1 MRLEIIDIVRIVED
15 PDQPR
20 RALDDAALVGLADSI
35 RQHGVLNPITVTP
48 LSGVDGFRIVT
59 GERRWR
65 AAQQAGLTEMPALIR
80 EDASDNAEK
89 TAEQL
94 VENLQREEL
103 TPLDKANAFKIL
115 KETLGAT
122 NKEIGQR
129 LGISE
134 RTVGYLLDLLDL
146 PEAISEQVIS
156 SPNRPADGNITE
168 KHARFLR
175 QLNDEPELQAQ
186 LAEKIKDEKLSS
198 DDTGK
203 IAKALRNHPSKR
215 GDIMAGAIDDLADVL
230 DISGDTL
237 NGPPP
242 FSSGRA
248 FAGLLERMLPTF
260 EEIRLSSV
268 SGADLPAIE
277 EAVAKVKAA
286 ADKLYAEVRAA
297 RRAE

>member
-1 MRLEIIDIVRIVED
+1 MRLEIIDITRIVED
-15 PDQPR
+15 PNQPR

-35 RQHGVLNPITVTP
+35 RQHGVLNPITITP
-48 LSGVDGFRIVT
+48 LLGVDGFRIVT

-65 AAQQAGLTEMPALIR
+65 AAQQAGLTEIPALIR
-80 EDASDNAEK
+80 EDVSDVAEK

-103 TPLDKANAFKIL
+103 APLDKATAFKAI
-115 KETLGAT
+115 KEKLGAT
-122 NKEIGQR
+122 NKEVGQR

-146 PEAISEQVIS
+146 PEAISEQVVS
-156 SPNRPADGNITE
+156 SPNRPADGQITE

-198 DDTGK
+198 EDTSK
-203 IAKALRNHPSKR
+203 FAKALRAHPDKR
-215 GDIMAGAIDDLADVL
+215 DDIIARAIEDLPTVL
-230 DISGDTL
+230 DISGDTD
-237 NGPPP
+237 GPSP

-248 FAGLLERMLPTF
+248 FAGLLENILPTF
-260 EEIRLSSV
+260 REVRLSAISA
-268 SGADLPAIE
+268 GDLPAVE
-277 EAVAKVKAA
+277 EAALRVKAA
-286 ADKLYAEVRAA
+286 ADKLVAEIRAA
-297 RRAE
+297 RRSE

>member
-1 MRLEIIDIVRIVED
+1 MRLEIIQIERIVED

-20 RALDDAALVGLADSI
+20 RALDDAGLVGLADSI
-35 RQHGVLNPITVTP
+35 RQHGVLNPITITP

-65 AAQQAGLTEMPALIR
+65 AAQKAGLLEIPALIR
-80 EDASDNAEK
+80 EEVGDEAEK

-103 TPLDKANAFKIL
+103 TPLDKANAIKIL
-115 KETLGAT
+115 KNTLGAT

-129 LGISE
+129 LGVSE

-146 PEAISEQVIS
+146 PESISEQVVS

-203 IAKALRNHPSKR
+203 LTKALRAHPDKR
-215 GDIMAGAIDDLADVL
+215 EDIIARAIEELPTVL
-230 DISGDTL
+230 DISGDTD
-237 NGPPP
+237 GPSP

-260 EEIRLSSV
+260 EEVRISAISGNDLSAV
-268 SGADLPAIE
+268 E
-277 EAVAKVKAA
+277 EAAQNVKTRV
-286 ADKLYAEVRAA
+286 DRLLAEIRAA
-297 RRAE
+297 RRVE

>member
-15 PDQPR
+15 PEQPR

-48 LSGVDGFRIVT
+48 LQGVDGYRIVT

-65 AAQQAGLTEMPALIR
+65 AAQQAGLTEIPSLIR
-80 EDASDNAEK
+80 EDTSDNAEK

-103 TPLDKANAFKIL
+103 SPLDKANAFKIL
-115 KETLGAT
+115 KTTLGAT

-129 LGISE
+129 LGVSE

-146 PEAISEQVIS
+146 PEAISEQVVS

-203 IAKALRNHPSKR
+203 LTKALRSHPDKR
-215 GDIMAGAIDDLADVL
+215 NDIMARAIDDLATVL
-230 DISGDTL
+230 DISGDTD
-237 NGPPP
+237 GPSP

-260 EEIRLSSV
+260 DEVRVGSISAADMDAVQEAAQNVKTRAERLLAEIR
-268 SGADLPAIE
+268 A
-277 EAVAKVKAA
+277 AKGGQG
-286 ADKLYAEVRAA
+286 
-297 RRAE
+297 